1 MGRSADL
8 PRPAGGRSAAALA
21 DDTGCGVLHIDMDAF
36 YASVEIRHRPELRE
50 QPVIVAGGGTRGV
63 VLSANYLAR
72 EYGVRAAMPGAVA
85 RRRCPHAVFVPP
97 DFSSYQETSAA
108 VMAVFRSVTP
118 LVEPLSLDEAFLD
131 VSGALRRL
139 GVGAAE
145 LGQQIR
151 ATVAA
156 EQGITCSVGVA
167 TTKFIAKLA
176 AGLAKPDGLMVVPAD
191 GVLDMLHPLPVS
203 ALWGVGERTAIQLER
218 LGLHTVGELAATP
231 LPTLRRALGVAA
243 AEHLAALAAGR
254 DDRTVTPDVA
264 EKSIGAE
271 RTFDTDISDPAVLH
285 RQLLGLAE
293 RIAMSLRHRGL
304 VCRCVAIK
312 VRYADFATVTRSR
325 TLPVATDVAQHI
337 YRTAVDLLDRL
348 DPGRPV
354 RLVGVRAERLDAQ
367 DGAAGQLSLGEPEH
381 GRRDAELAADAA
393 RGRFGSAAV
402 GPASLL
408 PGSQRAAPQP
418 AATTTSGKDQPSG
431 PTVRVVGR
439 RSDSYPLG

>member
-1 MGRSADL
+1 VGRSADL
-8 PRPAGGRSAAALA
+8 PRPAGAGSGAAPA
-21 DDTGCGVLHIDMDAF
+21 DDTGCGVLHVDMDAF
-36 YASVEIRHRPELRE
+36 YASVEIRHRPELQNR
-50 QPVIVAGGGTRGV
+50 PVIVAGGGTRGV

-97 DFSSYQETSAA
+97 EFSRYHETSAA

-145 LGQQIR
+145 VGQRIR
-151 ATVAA
+151 ARVKA

-203 ALWGVGERTAIQLER
+203 ALWGVGERTAAQLER

-231 LPTLRRALGVAA
+231 LPTLRRAVGVAA

-254 DDRTVTPDVA
+254 DDRAVIPDVA

-271 RTFDTDISDPAVLH
+271 RTFDPAVLH

-293 RIAMSLRHRGL
+293 RTAMSLRHRGM

-312 VRYADFATVTRSR
+312 VRYADFSTVTRSR

-337 YRTAVDLLDRL
+337 YRTAIDLFDRL
-348 DPGRPV
+348 DARPV
-354 RLVGVRAERLDAQ
+354 RLVGVRAEQLDAQ

-402 GPASLL
+402 RPASLL
-408 PGSQRAAPQP
+408 PGGQHAASQP
-418 AATTTSGKDQPSG
+418 AATTTPPKDQPSG
-431 PTVRVVGR
+431 PNVRVVGR
-439 RSDSYPLG
+439 ASDSYPQG